1 MKLSAAQTTREEDG
15 RGLYQAVGAGLARL
29 RLLADLNRDLRGP
42 LDERGVWEVALRH
55 AGQFCTTAQGW
66 ALDPQGRVL
75 LGPGEQLPETWPW
88 TPQAPDFGT
97 CAAEAGPA
105 GPQSS
110 DAGPVDA
117 ASVEA
122 ASKSEAGIAAP
133 QTEFRRRGDGAA
145 FRVPVCAGRQWLGT
159 LVLVGVPEGRV
170 PDTEDLTALDVL
182 GAQVGAAA
190 QLLRLSAELTRSS
203 RQVRHLRREELR
215 ARAGRLDPRI
225 DLGGTPLTARERE
238 VLTLV
243 ARGLSNPEI
252 GAALGIRAGTAKIHV
267 ERILSKLGVP
277 DRTGAA
283 VLGLSLGLIEP

>member
-1 MKLSAAQTTREEDG
+1 MKLSAAQTTRGEDV

-42 LDERGVWEVALRH
+42 RDERGVWEAALRH
-55 AGQFCTTAQGW
+55 AGRFCMTDQGW
-66 ALDPQGRVL
+66 MLDPQGRVL
-75 LGPGEQLPETWPW
+75 LGPDEQPPETRPW
-88 TPQAPDFGT
+88 TPQVPD
-97 CAAEAGPA
+97 AAGVAVADLGPLHAGATDAGRADAGRADAGAA
-105 GPQSS
+105 GPQTEVRRWGES
-110 DAGPVDA
+110 A
-117 ASVEA
+117 AL
-122 ASKSEAGIAAP
+122 
-133 QTEFRRRGDGAA
+133 
-145 FRVPVCAGRQWLGT
+145 RVPVCAGRQWLGT
-159 LVLVGVPEGRV
+159 LVLVGVPQDHV
-170 PDTEDLTALDVL
+170 PDAEDLTALDVL

-203 RQVRHLRREELR
+203 RQARHLRREELR
-215 ARAGRLDPRI
+215 ARAGRLDPRS
-225 DLGGTPLTARERE
+225 DLGAAPLTARERE